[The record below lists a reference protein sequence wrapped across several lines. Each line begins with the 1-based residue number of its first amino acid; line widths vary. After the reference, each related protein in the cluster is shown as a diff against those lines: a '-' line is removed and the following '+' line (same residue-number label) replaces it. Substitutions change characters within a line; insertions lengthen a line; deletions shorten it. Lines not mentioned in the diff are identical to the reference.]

1 MRATQN
7 NEGARYAVNIDFKNK
22 MSREVIDRIREISG
36 QNPYLCMQCGACSA
50 SCTGRENMDFL
61 PRQIMRMVQLGSARA
76 LDNDSVWVCSTCLIC
91 TARCPRGVDV
101 ARLMEALRVFNQR
114 QGREV
119 FVVEKVP
126 VELLTRV
133 PQMALTSSFRKL
145 ST

>member
-1 MRATQN
+1 MDINLTKR
-7 NEGARYAVNIDFKNK
+7 
-22 MSREVIDRIREISG
+22 MSREIIERIKEISG
-36 QNPYLCMQCGACSA
+36 QNPYLCMQCGTCSA
-50 SCTGRENMDFL
+50 SCTGRESMDFL
-61 PRQIMRMVQLGSARA
+61 PRQIIRMVQLGSAKA

-101 ARLMEALRVFNQR
+101 ARLMEALRVLNQR

-119 FVVEKVP
+119 FIVEKIP
-126 VELLTRV
+126 AELLAQV